1 MNVYVLQLRTGS
13 EAKFTALIQ
22 EDLSSHGATL
32 FRPRR
37 ELTIRRAGKRIQSLA
52 PVFPGYV
59 FLQTDDLSEAIRATV
74 RRADG
79 FIRILDTTASPRPL
93 SGDDLAL
100 IKHFMGYGEI
110 VRKSKVTFD
119 ANQRIV
125 VVEGPLEGLEGR
137 IIKVNR
143 RKGRAKVQL
152 DLYNASFTVDFG
164 FDVLESA
171 NNARMTE
178 GS

>member
-1 MNVYVLQLRTGS
+1 MDVYVLQLRTGS
-13 EAKFTALIQ
+13 EDKFTSLVEGTLQ
-22 EDLSSHGATL
+22 EHGASL

-37 ELTIRRAGKRIQSLA
+37 ELTIRRGGKRMLSLA
-52 PVFPGYV
+52 PVFPGYI
-59 FLQTDDLSEAIRATV
+59 FLQTSNLNDAVRTLV
-74 RRADG
+74 RRTDG
-79 FIRILDTTASPRPL
+79 FIRMLDTTASPRAL
-93 SGDDLAL
+93 SGDDLQL
-100 IKHFMGYGEI
+100 VKHFMGYGEI
-110 VRKSKVTFD
+110 VRKSTVTFD

-125 VVEGPLEGLEGR
+125 VVDGPLQGLEGR

-171 NNARMTE
+171 PTDAYTE
-178 GS
+178 GT